1 MAATQTV
8 AIERVTHIGIRVR
21 DLDRALAFYG
31 VLGFALSH
39 RAQGDDVAIIRNP
52 QGVEINL
59 IFNANAGDPAT
70 NILMDVAEKYPGYTH
85 VALYV
90 ASIPATITALK
101 ANDIAITQG
110 PVKFGEDGGVVRHGR
125 ANGYDQS
132 VPADGGVVFPFRL
145 QQFIGDVQRQVE
157 RHLVSRTVARI
168 RRLRGLDDVGAS
180 GQKTGHDHRGY
191 RSDGMES
198 EVSHRLES

>member
-8 AIERVTHIGIRVR
+8 AIDRVTHIGIRVR
-21 DLDRALAFYG
+21 NLDRALAFYG

-101 ANDIAITQG
+101 ANDIVITQG
-110 PVKFGEDGGVVRHGR
+110 PVKFGEDGGV
-125 ANGYDQS
+125 S
-132 VPADGGVVFPFRL
+132 V
-145 QQFIGDVQRQVE
+145 FIRDPDRNVIE
-157 RHLVSRTVARI
+157 
-168 RRLRGLDDVGAS
+168 LRGPDQAEI
-180 GQKTGHDHRGY
+180 
-191 RSDGMES
+191 ES
-198 EVSHRLES
+198 VTRYVP